1 MINITAKAADKIFE
15 LVSSENNPDIK
26 LRIYIQGGG
35 CSGFMYGFKFDK
47 KNRPNDLVIEHLVND
62 HKVYVVVDPL
72 SMQYIYGSTLDY
84 KVDLYGKNFIIIN
97 PNASTT
103 CGCGSSFDVAQR

>member
-1 MINITAKAADKIFE
+1 MIEITNKAAEKIFE
-15 LVSSENNPDIK
+15 LVTSENNPEIK

-47 KNRPNDLVIEHLVND
+47 KNRPDDIVIEHPINAD
-62 HKVYVVVDPL
+62 KVYVAIDPL
-72 SMQYIYGSTLDY
+72 SMQYLHGATLDY
-84 KVDLYGKNFIIIN
+84 KVDIYGKNFVITN

-103 CGCGSSFDVAQR
+103 CGCGSSFNV